1 MCVHNNS
8 VGLGPHFTI
17 TPGYRLSARN
27 HALSAVV
34 LLIKHFLFSRARRGP
49 LEREVAHVWP
59 SADLATRWLYRPSNE
74 VDHLLSLSLSL
85 TLESITIFSSA
96 CCTTILATPSC
107 GPAGGF
113 LEECLLLAGRFH
125 HHWLLTSRDEGGKKK
140 LASTYWAFPWKTIF
154 SPSSRS
160 LMSWWDFWGREKE
173 RKKISF

>member
-74 VDHLLSLSLSL
+74 VDHLLSLSLFYTRINHNL
-85 TLESITIFSSA
+85 FKRMLYHYFRYP
-96 CCTTILATPSC
+96 LLR
-107 GPAGGF
+107 AGGGF
-113 LEECLLLAGRFH
+113 FGGMFTVGR
-125 HHWLLTSRDEGGKKK
+125 
-140 LASTYWAFPWKTIF
+140 PI
-154 SPSSRS
+154 PSSLIADITWRR
-160 LMSWWDFWGREKE
+160 GEKE
-173 RKKISF
+173 ASQHLLSLSVKDNFFPL